1 MFLSPNINVIVYRIQ
16 PQEINM
22 NENKRNKEEKTDHT
36 MNPKK
41 PKSDSIMDLVIQNHF
56 KELKEEED
64 KIFQCRKG
72 EFSNSLTYSIVNGK
86 LLEDTLTLEKC
97 LVCYE
102 LQLFYE

>member
-1 MFLSPNINVIVYRIQ
+1 MFLSPNIYVIVYRIQ

-22 NENKRNKEEKTDHT
+22 NENKRKKEEKTDHT

-41 PKSDSIMDLVIQNHF
+41 RKSDSIMDLVIQNHF

-72 EFSNSLTYSIVNGK
+72 EFSNRKISRRHATSYFQRLGVVFTSWWN
-86 LLEDTLTLEKC
+86 C
-97 LVCYE
+97 
-102 LQLFYE
+102 F